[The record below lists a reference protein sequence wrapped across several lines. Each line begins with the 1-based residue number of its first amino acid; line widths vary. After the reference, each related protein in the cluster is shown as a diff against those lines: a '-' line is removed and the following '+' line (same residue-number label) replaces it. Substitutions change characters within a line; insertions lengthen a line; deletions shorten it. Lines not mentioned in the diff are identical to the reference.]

1 MKRLQRELSITFFLI
16 AHDVSVV
23 SYFCDRIAVMYLGRI
38 VEIGPGRTLMQKPSH
53 PYTQALVSA
62 VPLPDPTLE
71 RRRVPLRGEIP
82 SPLNPP
88 AGCRFHTRCPV
99 RIGPICDD
107 EQPPEYPTPAAGKAG
122 CHLLDPRREAGLTR

>member
-1 MKRLQRELSITFFLI
+1 
-16 AHDVSVV
+16 
-23 SYFCDRIAVMYLGRI
+23 
-38 VEIGPGRTLMQKPSH
+38 MQEPSH

-71 RRRVPLRGEIP
+71 RGRVALRGEIP

-88 AGCRFHTRCPV
+88 TGCRFHTRCPV

-107 EQPPEYPTPAAGKAG
+107 EQPPDYPTPVAGTAG
-122 CHLLDPRREAGLTR
+122 CHLLDPGRAAV

>member
-71 RRRVPLRGEIP
+71 RRRVPLRARSRARSIP
-82 SPLNPP
+82 RQAVAS
-88 AGCRFHTRCPV
+88 
-99 RIGPICDD
+99 
-107 EQPPEYPTPAAGKAG
+107 TPAA
-122 CHLLDPRREAGLTR
+122 R